1 MQVALKVFDRN
12 MGRPAKLVRELRL
25 VSERTTARDVIRRR
39 IEVEAT
45 ELNRAAAGE
54 INSTA
59 LADSLVVPSLVEM
72 ALNGNRRYGFRRNP
86 ARAAAKVIE
95 VEEQLRIA
103 LEAFEKGSFI
113 MLFDGRQITMPDE
126 ELTLAESSSV
136 TFIKLTPLVGG

>member
-59 LADSLVVPSLVEM
+59 IADSLVEM